1 MGRRP
6 RKPPREKDLTSRYLQ
21 GDSEADRLESHQKF
35 SHRSKNAQ
43 QDKMEKTAVIR
54 AADAGQ
60 SADLERLPIG
70 QVVQVFSLYYQV
82 EHPTGPRLCS
92 TRKTLGKLSQT
103 SIVVGDQV
111 RFRDT
116 EQRDELG
123 RQEAV
128 IEQVLPRQTILTR
141 AEGTRGNDQHPIV
154 ANAQQMLI
162 VASLLRPR
170 VKWGLVDRMIV
181 AAQSGGLTPLICLNK
196 IDLAEPAAE
205 SQAEHVAAK
214 EVLAHYQSLGFTTF
228 QVSASG
234 GEADRCGGEAY
245 RTPRSGI
252 EGVKSALAGKTTVL
266 AGHSGVGKST
276 LISAVQPGLD
286 IRIGEISNF
295 NDKGRHTTSS
305 ARRYPLDIGGYVID
319 TPGVKLFGLWGVTTE
334 NLLDFFPDVQNESAP
349 QWRIDSFNRI
359 HESISD

>member
-21 GDSEADRLESHQKF
+21 GDSEADRLDSHQKF
-35 SHRSKNAQ
+35 SQRSKNAQ
-43 QDKMEKTAVIR
+43 QDKIEKTALIR
-54 AADAGQ
+54 AAGGAQ
-60 SADLERLPIG
+60 SADIERLPTG
-70 QVVQVFSLYYQV
+70 EVVQVYSLYCQV

-92 TRKTLGKLSQT
+92 MRKTLGKLSQT

-123 RQEAV
+123 RPEAV

-141 AEGTRGNDQHPIV
+141 AEGLRGNAQHPIV

-181 AAQSGGLTPLICLNK
+181 AALSGGLTPLICLNK

-205 SQAEHVAAK
+205 SQAEHLAAQQ
-214 EVLAHYQSLGFTTF
+214 VLEYYQSLGFTTF
-228 QVSASG
+228 QVSA
-234 GEADRCGGEAY
+234 
-245 RTPRSGI
+245 TPRSGI
-252 EGVKSALAGKTTVL
+252 EGVQSALAGKTTVL

-276 LISAVQPGLD
+276 LISAIQPGLD

-319 TPGVKLFGLWGVTTE
+319 TPGVKLFGLWNVTPE

-349 QWRIDSFNRI
+349 PWRIDSFNRI
-359 HESISD
+359 QASIQD

>member
-21 GDSEADRLESHQKF
+21 GDAEAERLDSHQKF
-35 SHRSKNAQ
+35 SQRSENAQ
-43 QDKMEKTAVIR
+43 QDKMEKTALIR
-54 AADAGQ
+54 LADVGQ
-60 SADLERLPIG
+60 AADLERLPIG
-70 QVVQVFSLYYQV
+70 QVVQVYSLYYQI

-92 TRKTLGKLSQT
+92 MRKTMGKLSDT

-123 RQEAV
+123 RPEAV

-141 AEGTRGNDQHPIV
+141 AEGFRGSAQHPIV

-196 IDLAEPAAE
+196 IDLAEPAPD
-205 SQAEHVAAK
+205 SHAEHAAAQ
-214 EVLAHYQSLGFTTF
+214 EVLKHYQSLGFTTF
-228 QVSASG
+228 QISA
-234 GEADRCGGEAY
+234 
-245 RTPRSGI
+245 TPRAGI
-252 EGVKSALAGKTTVL
+252 DLVISALAGKTTVL

-276 LISAVQPGLD
+276 LISAIQSGLD

-295 NDKGRHTTSS
+295 NDKGRHTTTS
-305 ARRYPLDIGGYVID
+305 ARRYRLDIGGYVID
-319 TPGVKLFGLWGVTTE
+319 TPGVKLFGLWGVNPE
-334 NLLDFFPDVQNESAP
+334 NLLDFFPDVQNNSAP
-349 QWRIDSFNRI
+349 QWRIDSFQRI
-359 HESISD
+359 LELIKD

>member
-21 GDSEADRLESHQKF
+21 GDCEADRLESHHRF
-35 SHRSKNAQ
+35 SQRSKNAQ
-43 QDKMEKTAVIR
+43 QDKIEKTALFR
-54 AADAGQ
+54 ADGEQFADI
-60 SADLERLPIG
+60 ERLPTG
-70 QVVQVFSLYYQV
+70 QVAQVFSLYYQV

-92 TRKTLGKLSQT
+92 VRKTLGKLSQT

-116 EQRDELG
+116 ERRVEGFASTDELG
-123 RQEAV
+123 RPEAV

-141 AEGTRGNDQHPIV
+141 AEGFVGNAQHPIV

-196 IDLAEPAAE
+196 IDLAEPAAQ

-228 QVSASG
+228 QVSA
-234 GEADRCGGEAY
+234 
-245 RTPRSGI
+245 TPRSGI

-276 LISAVQPGLD
+276 LISAIQPGLD

-319 TPGVKLFGLWGVTTE
+319 TPGVKLFGLWGVTAE
-334 NLLDFFPDVQNESAP
+334 NLLDYFPDVKDESAP
-349 QWRIDSFNRI
+349 QWRIDSFQRI
-359 HESISD
+359 QASIRD

>member
-21 GDSEADRLESHQKF
+21 GDSEAERLESHQRF
-35 SHRSKNAQ
+35 SQRSKNAQ
-43 QDKMEKTAVIR
+43 QDKIEKTALIR
-54 AADAGQ
+54 
-60 SADLERLPIG
+60 SADGEQFADIERLPIG
-70 QVVQVFSLYYQV
+70 QVVQVYSLYYQV

-92 TRKTLGKLSQT
+92 MRKTLGKLSQT

-116 EQRDELG
+116 ERRDELG
-123 RQEAV
+123 RPEAV

-141 AEGTRGNDQHPIV
+141 AEGFVGNAQHAIV

-196 IDLAEPAAE
+196 IDLAEPAAQ

-234 GEADRCGGEAY
+234 GEAY

-252 EGVKSALAGKTTVL
+252 ERVKSALAGKTTVL

-276 LISAVQPGLD
+276 LISAIQPGLD

-319 TPGVKLFGLWGVTTE
+319 TPGVKLFGLWGVTAE
-334 NLLDFFPDVQNESAP
+334 NLLDFFPDVKDESAP
-349 QWRIDSFNRI
+349 QWRIDSFKRI
-359 HESISD
+359 QESINPSQ